1 MQNQLYNSNYA
12 SYTYHDIAS
21 DKATVSSIWDFT
33 LMPKQWHIDP
43 SDREGSYVYVV
54 LRIFPRRLLIAIV
67 IRISDLERNRYW
79 SLPSVYLKAPVLLFH
94 LLFVEINLKHRVT
107 LGRA

>member
-1 MQNQLYNSNYA
+1 MFDQILQWCINRLANGTYTLQNQLYNSNYA

-33 LMPKQWHIDP
+33 LTPKQWNIDP

-54 LRIFPRRLLIAIV
+54 SQ
-67 IRISDLERNRYW
+67 ISR
-79 SLPSVYLKAPVLLFH
+79 
-94 LLFVEINLKHRVT
+94 
-107 LGRA
+107 